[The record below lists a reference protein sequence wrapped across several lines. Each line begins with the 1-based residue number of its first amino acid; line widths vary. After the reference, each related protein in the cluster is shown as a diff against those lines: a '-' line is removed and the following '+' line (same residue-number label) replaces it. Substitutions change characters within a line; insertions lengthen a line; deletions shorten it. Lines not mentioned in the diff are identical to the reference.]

1 MKKVLARGRV
11 LGNSNSEFARMLEG
25 DGEVKTFTLQSGKQA
40 RFVKTVVLSG
50 DIESKTFVDVAVNGR
65 DQTMLS
71 RESVN
76 DISRTIKLQQF
87 FPAIG
92 REVNGRIEILD
103 GTRRRAACLYNNAKF
118 EILVTKDDIEL
129 ADARQLAKDIQTARE
144 HSLRE
149 LGKRLE
155 VTYGSSMT
163 KEEIAQAEN
172 LSPAKVTRA
181 FQAAA
186 VPDEMISI
194 FPVINDISL
203 SDYQF
208 LLKLADEANNKK
220 TSVTELMERVRQRLM
235 KLSDYPAIEKSK
247 ILAVLRAES
256 KALATPPARSVET
269 EKLKDFADRNQFARK
284 KTDVKKRLVVYEF
297 SRMSVEVQAEID
309 EAIKRVLEKV
319 SEHSK

>member
-25 DGEVKTFTLQSGKQA
+25 DGEVKTFTLKSGKQA

-129 ADARQLAKDIQTARE
+129 TDARQLAKDIQTARE

-186 VPDEMISI
+186 VPDEMISV

-208 LLKLADEANNKK
+208 LLKLADKANNKK
-220 TSVTELMERVRQRLM
+220 TPVTELMERVRQRLM

-256 KALATPPARSVET
+256 KALTTPPARAVET

-297 SRMSVEVQAEID
+297 SRIPVEVQAEID
-309 EAIKRVLEKV
+309 EAIKQVLEKL
-319 SEHSK
+319 SG

>member
-11 LGNSNSEFARMLEG
+11 LGNSNSEFARMLES

-103 GTRRRAACLYNNAKF
+103 GTRRRAACLYNNVKF

-247 ILAVLRAES
+247 ILALLRAES
-256 KALATPPARSVET
+256 KALTTPPTRSVET

-309 EAIKRVLEKV
+309 EAIKRILEKV